1 MSTFMRMNGGINMGL
16 KERMVRNAEKR
27 AAMMEEKERM
37 LKESAVKAEYNEKG
51 QIKRKGFKMGQ
62 ATFYGEEFEE
72 ENFNRV
78 FKPALVFLIL
88 FFVLFVLAGVIF
100 FFFIQSDQFEPFL
113 FKVIFE
119 NMK

>member
-1 MSTFMRMNGGINMGL
+1 MGL

-78 FKPALVFLIL
+78 FKPAVVFLVL
-88 FFVLFVLAGVIF
+88 FFVLFILAGIGF
-100 FFFIQSDQFEPFL
+100 FFFIQTDQFEPFF
-113 FKVIFE
+113 FKIFFD
-119 NMK
+119 

>member
-1 MSTFMRMNGGINMGL
+1 MGELRMGM
-16 KERMVRNAEKR
+16 KERMVARAERR
-27 AAMMEEKERM
+27 AAEMEEKERLM
-37 LKESAVKAEYNEKG
+37 KESAVKAEYNEKG

-78 FKPALVFLIL
+78 FKPAVIFLAL
-88 FFVLFVLAGVIF
+88 FFILFVLAGVVF
-100 FFFIQSDQFEPFL
+100 FFFIQTDQFEPFL
-113 FKVIFE
+113 FKVFFE

>member
-1 MSTFMRMNGGINMGL
+1 MGL
-16 KERMVRNAEKR
+16 KERMIERAEKR
-27 AAMMEEKERM
+27 AAIMEERERL

-72 ENFNRV
+72 ENFGRV
-78 FKPALVFLIL
+78 FKPAIIFLAL
-88 FFVLFVLAGVIF
+88 FFLLFIVAGVVF

-113 FKVIFE
+113 FKVFFE
-119 NMK
+119 NLK